1 MKSAPQEG
9 NDRCVHRDRPLGQL
23 GRIGLVS
30 RHEEI
35 DVDNGEWNITNVS
48 LSEQERAELQ
58 EIAGKGTHA
67 ASKVINALIL
77 LNCDQSGGRTQRPRT
92 CDIATML
99 CVSERKVDRIKK
111 KFVLEGL
118 DLTLNRQPSK
128 CEYDL
133 KIDGR
138 LEAQLLAMS
147 CSAPPEGQA
156 RWSLRLLA
164 DELVELELVD
174 SISHETVRRTL
185 KKTNSSPGGKSAG
198 LLPRKRVRHS

>member
-1 MKSAPQEG
+1 MEHYK
-9 NDRCVHRDRPLGQL
+9 V
-23 GRIGLVS
+23 
-30 RHEEI
+30 
-35 DVDNGEWNITNVS
+35 T
-48 LSEQERAELQ
+48 LSEPERAELQ

-77 LNCDQSGGRTQRPRT
+77 LNCDQSGGRAERPRT
-92 CDIATML
+92 CDIAAML

-118 DLTLNRQPSK
+118 ALTLTLNRQPAQ

-138 LEAQLLAMS
+138 LEAQLLALS

-164 DELVELELVD
+164 DRLVELELVD
-174 SISHETVRRTL
+174 SVSHETVRRAL
-185 KKTNSSPGGKSAG
+185 KKTNSNPGEKSAG
-198 LLPRKRVRHS
+198 